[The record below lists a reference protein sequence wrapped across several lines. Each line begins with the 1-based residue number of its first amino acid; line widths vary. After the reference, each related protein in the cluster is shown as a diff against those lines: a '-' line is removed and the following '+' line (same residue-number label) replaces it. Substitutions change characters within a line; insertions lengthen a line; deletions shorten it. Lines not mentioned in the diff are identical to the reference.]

1 MVCIIGQG
9 LYGLMRKGGD
19 GKVQVTIPGR
29 LIVTSKDIEV
39 INATLVSAQ
48 PISAI
53 WRDDGLEISYTGDT
67 TFALEFVIL

>member
-1 MVCIIGQG
+1 MICIIGQG

-39 INATLVSAQ
+39 IDATLVSAQ
-48 PISAI
+48 PIR
-53 WRDDGLEISYTGDT
+53 RDDGLEISYTGDT